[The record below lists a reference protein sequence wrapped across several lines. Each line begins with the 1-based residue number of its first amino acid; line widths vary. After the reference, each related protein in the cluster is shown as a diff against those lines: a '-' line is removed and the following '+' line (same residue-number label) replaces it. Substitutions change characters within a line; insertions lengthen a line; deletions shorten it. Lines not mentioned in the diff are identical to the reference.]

1 MGMTKTTDREVNTI
15 LFFWRTKYLCMTIPK
30 KKMHR
35 VTSTFL
41 IFGNTVKPFFYL
53 PKKKKMC
60 HKFNKTSQTRLTLS
74 SRKETKKPLFFKP
87 KLKPEPENK
96 MTNFPSLHATA
107 KSIKI
112 LYLHV
117 WFIVKW
123 ILARRLLNSNCA
135 EVESSHF
142 SPKIIS

>member
-1 MGMTKTTDREVNTI
+1 
-15 LFFWRTKYLCMTIPK
+15 
-30 KKMHR
+30 
-35 VTSTFL
+35 
-41 IFGNTVKPFFYL
+41 
-53 PKKKKMC
+53 MC

-112 LYLHV
+112 LDLHV
-117 WFIVKW
+117 WFIVYHYEQNLE
-123 ILARRLLNSNCA
+123 IEN
-135 EVESSHF
+135 F
-142 SPKIIS
+142 QKIRQLI